1 MNEVITNLIDRSNFV
16 KGLLVLIT
24 KDKKIT
30 EEERSNLKEIG
41 MSLGFSSEFLD
52 ESIDEALHNEY
63 ISKEPPKFTSQTFT
77 INFLRKGIKLALSD
91 SDMDSEE
98 LRYLMETAEV
108 NNVSLNDFNTMMV
121 EIKNESEKNA
131 VNF

>member
-30 EEERSNLKEIG
+30 KEERSILMEIG
-41 MSLGFSSEFLD
+41 TSLGFSSEFLD
-52 ESIDEALHNEY
+52 ESINEALHNEY
-63 ISKEPPKFTSQTFT
+63 ISNEPQKFTSPTFAM
-77 INFLRKGIKLALSD
+77 NFLRKGIKLALSD
-91 SDMDSEE
+91 ADMDSEE
-98 LRYLMETAEV
+98 LKYLMETAEA
-108 NNVSLNDFNTMMV
+108 NQISLNDFNTLLV